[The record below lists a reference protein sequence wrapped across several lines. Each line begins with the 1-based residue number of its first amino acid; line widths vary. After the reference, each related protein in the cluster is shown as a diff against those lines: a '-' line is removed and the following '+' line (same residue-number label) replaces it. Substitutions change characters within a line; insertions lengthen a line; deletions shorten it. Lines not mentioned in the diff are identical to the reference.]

1 MILLLLKLET
11 SSELVLFVRLMILNG
26 LYYVLV
32 VIQKPA
38 HVPGYHFSHQWTSI
52 LEVFFFILFTSR
64 KDYQLFEVCRSQ
76 SMSSTFYCALHKE
89 LLPRFINHF
98 RAHCSRIFFVGASS
112 M

>member
-38 HVPGYHFSHQWTSI
+38 HVPGYHFHISGPLFWK
-52 LEVFFFILFTSR
+52 FFFLYFSLPEKTINCL
-64 KDYQLFEVCRSQ
+64 KCVGVKVCLR
-76 SMSSTFYCALHKE
+76 
-89 LLPRFINHF
+89 PFIV
-98 RAHCSRIFFVGASS
+98 HCTKSCYPDL
-112 M
+112 

>member
-11 SSELVLFVRLMILNG
+11 SSELVLFISLMILNG

-52 LEVFFFILFTSR
+52 LEVFFFLYFSLPEKTINCL
-64 KDYQLFEVCRSQ
+64 KCVGVKVCLR
-76 SMSSTFYCALHKE
+76 
-89 LLPRFINHF
+89 PFIV
-98 RAHCSRIFFVGASS
+98 HCTKSCYPDL
-112 M
+112 